1 MILNKR
7 FEEWVKYIVGEEAFF
22 PLRKTTGFRLAMKQ
36 FDESIKV
43 ALGSGL
49 TDVYYVNFPM
59 ANIKDNPRKG
69 VKSNALTL
77 TE

>member
-1 MILNKR
+1 MILNRR
-7 FEEWVKYIVGEEAFF
+7 FEEWVKDVVGEEAFL
-22 PLRKTTGFRLAMKQ
+22 PLKKISGFRLAMKQ

-43 ALGSGL
+43 ALGSSL
-49 TDVYYVNFPM
+49 NDVYYVNFPM
-59 ANIKDNPRKG
+59 ANIEDNPRKG